1 MAAPIGTDPSIMV
14 CWDPTMERS
23 PALFWAADTARSYGH
38 RLVVFSSYAAL
49 RESLPSDAYR
59 TARERHETDV
69 AAFVSEVI
77 DAGGVCSIESTN
89 DDVRVDLLDNAR
101 QHRAEMI
108 VVGADPTSNGP
119 GLFHLGS
126 VTEFLAHHSDIPLA
140 VIRAAVV
147 PPARLAVFVDG
158 TDEGVVAVRWAAV
171 HARHTDSDVT
181 PVVLDAGTRGAP
193 QLLAAAEDLD
203 ADAIVIGVPPLLEV
217 LGRRVGGVG
226 VKALHATDRSVVLVP
241 GG

>member
-1 MAAPIGTDPSIMV
+1 MATRTDPSILV
-14 CWDPTMERS
+14 CWDPTTERT

-38 RLVVFSSYAAL
+38 QLVVFSSYAAL

-59 TARERHETDV
+59 AAREGHETDV
-69 AAFVSEVI
+69 AAFASEVT
-77 DAGGVCSIESTN
+77 DAGGACSIESTN
-89 DDVRVDLLDNAR
+89 DDVRVDLIDHAR

-108 VVGADPTSNGP
+108 VVGADSTSSGP

-126 VTEFLAHHSDIPLA
+126 VTEFLAHHSAIPLA

-147 PPARLAVFVDG
+147 PPERLAVFVDG
-158 TDEGVVAVRWAAV
+158 SDEGVAAVRWAAV

-181 PVVLDAGTRGAP
+181 PVVLEAGMRGAP

-203 ADAIVIGVPPLLEV
+203 ADVIVIGAPPLLEV

-226 VKALHATDRSVVLVP
+226 LKVLHTTDRSVVLVP
-241 GG
+241 GT